1 MGCAV
6 TGEDVANNTY
16 TATPLYEQ
24 ALQWFYNNYELMH
37 NYNIQPLFKKNK
49 KNWYSQSSKWIIG
62 GFLRWLSASHF
73 DVITVHYAHHLE

>member
-49 KNWYSQSSKWIIG
+49 KKQQM
-62 GFLRWLSASHF
+62 LRRTIHVSHSN
-73 DVITVHYAHHLE
+73 

>member
-37 NYNIQPLFKKNK
+37 NYNIQPLF
-49 KNWYSQSSKWIIG
+49 
-62 GFLRWLSASHF
+62 
-73 DVITVHYAHHLE
+73 